1 MRKYLLHVLIITFV
15 FLVIPITSA
24 TGGSITLRSSYKTL
38 SLSEV
43 QSMPNVSIRGK
54 YDWGFCGHSTINHDY
69 NLKAIKGDK
78 VVVDNATGL
87 MWHQNGSDDRME
99 WDKAKEWVR
108 SLNGRGYA
116 GYHDWKLPTLEEA
129 ASLLESNKRND
140 SYIDPIF
147 SNKQGW
153 IWTGDKFEI
162 KGRWDVHFDRFF
174 NCIQSGGVLGGGDW
188 GRIGRH
194 EYVRPVRSVLSK
206 DVEPSYQSG
215 RDTGQVQDK
224 SDARVHYN
232 LGRDYN
238 VLDMHKEAIE
248 SYKQA
253 IRIDPDHVEAHNN
266 LGVAYGEL
274 GRYQEAIESYKQAI
288 RIDPDHAE
296 AHNNLGNAYLQLNDR
311 DSAPADLS
319 LPQAPIAIVKQE
331 PEPVVNKWTL
341 RIISYSNTK
350 KHLKQATNL
359 AKAIKEMTGYNTF
372 VAKMGKEI
380 IVCAGRFNLKDSS
393 ELREALKGISKLE
406 YEGKRQFAS
415 SYAIQIK

>member
-1 MRKYLLHVLIITFV
+1 
-15 FLVIPITSA
+15 
-24 TGGSITLRSSYKTL
+24 
-38 SLSEV
+38 
-43 QSMPNVSIRGK
+43 
-54 YDWGFCGHSTINHDY
+54 
-69 NLKAIKGDK
+69 
-78 VVVDNATGL
+78 
-87 MWHQNGSDDRME
+87 ME

-162 KGRWDVHFDRFF
+162 KGRWDVRFDRFF

-350 KHLKQATNL
+350 KHLKQAANL
-359 AKAIKEMTGYNTF
+359 AKAIKNMTGYNTF
-372 VAKMGKEI
+372 LAKIGKEI
-380 IVCAGRFNLKDSS
+380 VVCAGRFNLEDSS
-393 ELREALKGISKLE
+393 ELREALKVISKLE
-406 YEGKRQFAS
+406 YEGKRQFES

>member
-1 MRKYLLHVLIITFV
+1 
-15 FLVIPITSA
+15 
-24 TGGSITLRSSYKTL
+24 
-38 SLSEV
+38 
-43 QSMPNVSIRGK
+43 MPNVSIRGK

-253 IRIDPDHVEAHNN
+253 IRIDPDDAEAHYLLGNTYLLLDMNNEALDACKQAIRINPDYAEALTNLGVAYGNLDMHKEAIESFKQAIRIDPDDAEAHNN

-274 GRYQEAIESYKQAI
+274 GKHEEAIKSY
-288 RIDPDHAE
+288 
-296 AHNNLGNAYLQLNDR
+296 
-311 DSAPADLS
+311 
-319 LPQAPIAIVKQE
+319 KQE
-331 PEPVVNKWTL
+331 PEHVVNKWTL
-341 RIISYSNTK
+341 QIISYSNTK
-350 KHLKQATNL
+350 KHLKQAANL
-359 AKAIKEMTGYNTF
+359 AKAIKKMTGYNTF
-372 VAKMGKEI
+372 VAKRGKEI
-380 IVCAGRFNLKDSS
+380 VVCAGRFNLKDSS
-393 ELREALKGISKLE
+393 ELREAQKGISKLE

-415 SYAIQIK
+415 SFPIQIK